1 MGVILGIDVGGSTT
15 KIVGYTEKKELIAA
29 LQVRATDQLT
39 SLYGAIGHFLYKN
52 SVPLSDVRTIVL
64 TGVGSS
70 YISENIYNIPTY
82 KINEFQAIGWG
93 GLMLSGLD
101 EALVVSMGTGTAYV
115 RATKEKVIH
124 IGGSGVGGGTLIGL
138 SEQLFQENDIDA
150 IDRLARRG
158 DLQAV
163 DLLIKDISTKAVSL
177 LPPDMTA
184 SNFGSIKST
193 ATSADLALGLINM
206 IFQTIGMLAVFACR
220 NDTIKDIVF
229 TGSMTVLPQAK
240 EIFAGLKKM
249 YDLNFIIPDNAVFA
263 TAIGAAIPYLER
275 PGGLDGEK

>member
-15 KIVGYTEKKELIAA
+15 KIVGYTEKIELIAA

-115 RATKEKVIH
+115 RATRKSYSYRRQRRR
-124 IGGSGVGGGTLIGL
+124 GRTLIGL
-138 SEQLFQENDIDA
+138 SEQLFQENDIDM
-150 IDRLARRG
+150 IVCSPRRL
-158 DLQAV
+158 Q
-163 DLLIKDISTKAVSL
+163 
-177 LPPDMTA
+177 
-184 SNFGSIKST
+184 
-193 ATSADLALGLINM
+193 
-206 IFQTIGMLAVFACR
+206 C
-220 NDTIKDIVF
+220 
-229 TGSMTVLPQAK
+229 
-240 EIFAGLKKM
+240 
-249 YDLNFIIPDNAVFA
+249 
-263 TAIGAAIPYLER
+263 
-275 PGGLDGEK
+275 